1 VILRVG
7 LTGGIASG
15 KSTIGH
21 MLGELGCAVFDADA
35 IVSRLYLPGAAG
47 HKAVLEAYGAAI
59 LLPTGEIDKATLAS
73 IAFATSESAQRLN
86 ALIHPLVIAEEAAMM
101 RNLEPNAPPD
111 GRIAVVE
118 ATLLL
123 ESGGRERY
131 EKIVVVD
138 VEPEVQ
144 IERAVARGMAREDV
158 MRRLAHQMSRIERLR
173 KADYVIDNGSDLEKT
188 AAETRRVHGHLR
200 ADLAARF
207 RK

>member
-1 VILRVG
+1 MILRVG

-59 LLPTGEIDKATLAS
+59 LLPTGEIDKARLAS